1 MQKKFLYIIVI
12 VAALAAAQVSCSDWL
27 DLKPYDGVVEDDYWK
42 TKEDVYSMLIGCYSS
57 LLNQN
62 LVSNMIYWGEL
73 RADLV
78 TDGPSASAGIKNI
91 IRGEISPENGIVKWD
106 EFYST
111 INQCNKLIEKS
122 ALVRELDQTFSDE
135 LYRQYIAEAIAIRS
149 LMYFY
154 LVRSFQDVPLVL
166 VASNSDAQDY
176 YPSKNKG
183 GDILDSLVSHLSAI
197 INHLPVSYGSLGMT
211 KGRITSLG
219 ARTLLA
225 DIYLWQGNYT
235 ACNTLCSQI
244 IGSGQF
250 SIIPVSRMPVEIRNA
265 ADEVIDTAY
274 YATNADADFWFDQ
287 LYVTGNSVE
296 SIFELQFPKTHE
308 SLGDPFFAVYNS
320 SSSRPVLAAN
330 DVILDGVF
338 FPIYENDLDVKDI
351 RSSTYQQ
358 GYAWKFVGMGLS
370 DMTRR
375 SQRTFP
381 HWIIYRL
388 PDVMLMKA
396 EALTQ
401 LAIADGDNQ
410 STLQEAYDLVLQI
423 RERANAVDGPGNRL
437 QSPINGK
444 MLEKL
449 ILEERAREFL
459 FEGKR
464 WYDVLRHARRDSY
477 AGENRSYLLN
487 MAINSAPPEKQ
498 ASLQVKYLDNWFH
511 YWPIYVSAVE
521 INKNLIQNE
530 FYLQ

>member
-1 MQKKFLYIIVI
+1 MRKKYLYLIV
-12 VAALAAAQVSCSDWL
+12 VVLAAAQVSCSDWL

-42 TKEDVYSMLIGCYSS
+42 TKEDVHSMVIGCYSS
-57 LLNQN
+57 LLNKN
-62 LVSNMIYWGEL
+62 MVSNMIYWGEL

-78 TDGPSASAGIKNI
+78 TDGASASAGIKNI

-135 LYRQYIAEAIAIRS
+135 LYRQYVAEAVAIRS

-166 VASNSDAQDY
+166 AASNSDAQDY
-176 YPSKNKG
+176 YPSKVKG
-183 GDILDSLVSHLSAI
+183 VAILDTLVSHLSSAVRY
-197 INHLPVSYGSLGMT
+197 LPTGYGSAGMT
-211 KGRITSLG
+211 KGRFTSM
-219 ARTLLA
+219 AAKTLLA
-225 DIYLWQGNYT
+225 DIYLWQGSYT
-235 ACNTLCSQI
+235 ECSRLCAEV

-250 SIIPVSRMPVEIRNA
+250 SLIPVSREPVEIRNDA
-265 ADEVIDTAY
+265 EEVIDTAF
-274 YATNADADFWFDQ
+274 YATLADAEQWFDK

-320 SSSRPVLAAN
+320 NSSRPVLTTN

-338 FPIYENDLDVKDI
+338 FPVYEYDWDVKDI
-351 RSSTYQQ
+351 RSETYQQ
-358 GYAWKFVGMGLS
+358 GYAWKFVGTSLS
-370 DMTRR
+370 GASRR
-375 SQRTFP
+375 VEREFP

-388 PDVMLMKA
+388 PDVMLMQA

-401 LAIADGDNQ
+401 LALRDDNNQ
-410 STLQEAYDLVLQI
+410 ATLQKAYKLVLQI
-423 RERANAVDGPGNRL
+423 RERANAVDGPGSKL
-437 QSPINGK
+437 QDPIDGK
-444 MLEKL
+444 TLEKL
-449 ILEERAREFL
+449 ILEERARELL

-477 AGENRSYLLN
+477 ANQNREYLLN

-498 ASLQVKYLDNWFH
+498 AGLQVKYLDNNFH

-521 INKNLIQNE
+521 INKNLVQNE

>member
-1 MQKKFLYIIVI
+1 MQKKFLYMIIV
-12 VAALAAAQVSCSDWL
+12 ALAAAQVSCSDWL
-27 DLKPYDGVVEDDYWK
+27 NLKPYDGVVEDDYWK
-42 TKEDVYSMLIGCYSS
+42 TKEDVHSMVIGCYSS
-57 LLNQN
+57 LLNTTM
-62 LVSNMIYWGEL
+62 VSNMIYWGEL

-78 TDGPSASAGIKNI
+78 TDGPSASAGVKNI

-106 EFYST
+106 EFYNT
-111 INQCNKLIEKS
+111 INQCNKVIEKS
-122 ALVRELDQTFSDE
+122 ELVRGLDQTFSDD
-135 LYRQYIAEAIAIRS
+135 LYRQYLAEVIAIRS

-176 YPSKNKG
+176 YPAKAKG
-183 GDILDSLVSHLSAI
+183 RDILDTLVSHLSAAV
-197 INHLPVSYGSLGMT
+197 NHLPTGYGSAAMT
-211 KGRITSLG
+211 KGRFT
-219 ARTLLA
+219 AMAAKTLLA
-225 DIYLWQGNYT
+225 DIYLWQENYA
-235 ACNTLCSQI
+235 ACNTLCAQV

-250 SIIPVSRMPVEIRNA
+250 SLIPVSREPVEIRND

-274 YATNADADFWFDQ
+274 YATMADAEQWFDQ
-287 LYVTGNSVE
+287 LYVAGNSVE

-330 DVILDGVF
+330 DVILDGIF
-338 FPIYENDLDVKDI
+338 FPAYENDLDVKDI
-351 RSSTYQQ
+351 RSETYQQ
-358 GYAWKFVGMGLS
+358 GYAWKFVGTGLATAS
-370 DMTRR
+370 RR
-375 SQRTFP
+375 TEREFP
-381 HWIIYRL
+381 HWIVYRL
-388 PDVMLMKA
+388 PDVVLMRA

-401 LAIADGDNQ
+401 IAMANGNDQ
-410 STLQEAYDLVLQI
+410 ERLQEAYALVLQI
-423 RERANAVDGPGNRL
+423 RERANAVEGMGSKL

-444 MLEKL
+444 TLEKL

-464 WYDVLRHARRDSY
+464 WYDVLRHARRNQY
-477 AGENRSYLLN
+477 ADENSDYLMN

-498 ASLQVKYLDNWFH
+498 ASLQVKYLDSWFH

-521 INKNLIQNE
+521 INKNLVQNE

>member
-1 MQKKFLYIIVI
+1 MV
-12 VAALAAAQVSCSDWL
+12 VLAVAQVSCSDWL
-27 DLKPYDGVVEDDYWK
+27 NLKPYDGVVEDDYWK
-42 TKEDVYSMLIGCYSS
+42 TKEDVHAMVIGCYSS
-57 LLNQN
+57 LLNKN

-78 TDGPSASAGIKNI
+78 TDGPSASAGVKNI

-111 INQCNKLIEKS
+111 INQCNKVIEKS
-122 ALVRELDQTFSDE
+122 ELVRELDQTFSDD
-135 LYRQYIAEAIAIRS
+135 LYRQYMAEVIAIRS

-166 VASNSDAQDY
+166 AASNSDAQDY
-176 YPSKNKG
+176 YPAKTEG
-183 GDILDSLVSHLSAI
+183 RAILDTLVSHLNAVV
-197 INHLPVSYGSLGMT
+197 NHLPTGYGSLAMT
-211 KGRITSLG
+211 KGRFTSL
-219 ARTLLA
+219 AAKTLLA
-225 DIYLWQGNYT
+225 DIYLWQESYA
-235 ACNTLCSQI
+235 ACSNLCAQVI
-244 IGSGQF
+244 ASGQF
-250 SIIPVSRMPVEIRNA
+250 SLIPVSREPVEIRND

-274 YATNADADFWFDQ
+274 YATLADAEYWFDQ

-308 SLGDPFFAVYNS
+308 SLADPFFALYNS
-320 SSSRPVLAAN
+320 SASRPVLAAN

-338 FPIYENDLDVKDI
+338 FPVYENDWDVKDI
-351 RSSTYQQ
+351 RSETYQQ
-358 GYAWKFVGMGLS
+358 GYAWKFVGTGLS
-370 DMTRR
+370 SASRR
-375 SQRTFP
+375 LEREFP
-381 HWIIYRL
+381 RWIIYRL
-388 PDVMLMKA
+388 PDVMLMQA

-401 LAIADGDNQ
+401 MAIAGGSDQ
-410 STLQEAYDLVLQI
+410 STLQKAYQLVTQI
-423 RERANAVDGPGNRL
+423 RERANAVESVGNRL

-444 MLEKL
+444 TLEKL
-449 ILEERAREFL
+449 ILEERAREFV

-477 AGENRSYLLN
+477 ADENSEYLMN

-498 ASLQVKYLDNWFH
+498 ASLQVKYFDSWFH

-521 INKNLIQNE
+521 INKNLVQNE

>member
-1 MQKKFLYIIVI
+1 MQKKFLYIV
-12 VAALAAAQVSCSDWL
+12 VVMLATLQVSCSDWL
-27 DLKPYDGVVEDDYWK
+27 DLKPYDGVVENDYWK
-42 TKEDVYSMLIGCYSS
+42 TKEDVHSMAIGCYSS
-57 LLNQN
+57 LLNKN
-62 LVSNMIYWGEL
+62 MVTNMIYWGEL

-106 EFYST
+106 EFYSA

-122 ALVRELDQTFSDE
+122 ALVRELDQTFTDE
-135 LYRQYIAEAIAIRS
+135 LYRQYIAEAVAIRS

-176 YPSKNKG
+176 YPVKNKG
-183 GDILDSLVSHLSAI
+183 SVILDTLVSHLSAAI
-197 INHLPVSYGSLGMT
+197 KHLPNSYGTTAMT
-211 KGRITSLG
+211 KGRFTKLAAS
-219 ARTLLA
+219 ALLA
-225 DIYLWQGNYT
+225 DIYLWQGSYE
-235 ACNTLCSQI
+235 ACSELCSQI

-250 SIIPVSRMPVEIRNA
+250 SLIPVSREPVEIRND

-274 YATNADADFWFDQ
+274 YATMADAELWFDR

-308 SLGDPFFAVYNS
+308 SLGDPFFAVFNS

-338 FPIYENDLDVKDI
+338 FPAYENDLSVKDI
-351 RSSTYQQ
+351 RSETYQQ
-358 GYAWKFVGMGLS
+358 GYAWKFVGTSLS
-370 DMTRR
+370 GGRR
-375 SQRTFP
+375 AEREFP

-388 PDVMLMKA
+388 PDVMLMRA

-401 LAIADGDNQ
+401 IAIATGGDQ
-410 STLQEAYDLVLQI
+410 SKLQEAYSLALQI
-423 RERANAVDGPGNRL
+423 RERANAVDGPGSRL
-437 QSPINGK
+437 QSPIDGK
-444 MLEKL
+444 TLEKL

-477 AGENRSYLLN
+477 AGQNREYLTN

-498 ASLQVKYLDNWFH
+498 ASLQVKYLDSWFH

-521 INKNLIQNE
+521 INKNLVQNE